1 MRGEGCM
8 LVQTKFFGEVE
19 IDDAKIL
26 DFPNGIIGFED
37 FKKFAIIYDID
48 DDKETKISW
57 LQSVEEATLALPV
70 IDPMAIV
77 NEYSPMIEDELLKPL
92 GNSADED
99 LLCLL
104 VMTVPSDMTK
114 VTANMKAPVI
124 INSKTNKGVQLIVD
138 NADYPVKF
146 NVYESVQKMKKEAGE

>member
-1 MRGEGCM
+1 M
-8 LVQTKFFGEVE
+8 VVKTKFFGEVE
-19 IDDAKIL
+19 IDDAKII

-37 FKKFAIIYDID
+37 YNRFAIIYDED
-48 DDKETKISW
+48 DASENKISW
-57 LQSVEEATLALPV
+57 LQSLDEPVLALPV
-70 IDPMAIV
+70 VNPLAIV
-77 NEYSPMIEDELLKPL
+77 SVYSPLIEDELLKPL
-92 GNSADED
+92 GNPADED

-104 VMTVPSDMTK
+104 VMTVPSDMKK
-114 VTANMKAPVI
+114 VTANMKAPII

>member
-1 MRGEGCM
+1 M
-8 LVQTKFFGEVE
+8 VVNTKFFGEFD
-19 IDDAKIL
+19 IDDAKVL
-26 DFPNGIIGFED
+26 DFPHGIIGFED
-37 FKKFAIIYDID
+37 YRKFAIIYDVD
-48 DDKETKISW
+48 DEGESKISW
-57 LQSVEEATLALPV
+57 LQSLEESTLALPV
-70 IDPMAIV
+70 VDPLAIV
-77 NEYSPMIEDELLKPL
+77 KEYSPMIEDELLKPL
-92 GNSADED
+92 GNPADED